1 MKKLIFLIIMIATV
15 LTFAQ
20 SYKVGKV
27 TGTVKILDSN
37 DNWIEVKDG
46 TILSSNSILV
56 SEKKSSVKISGKG
69 MNFTLKESSA
79 LSISSIK
86 KMTLDELLLAL
97 AMEDMINAP
106 RKNENNNGKSTAV
119 YGPKE
124 TGRVNEMVQSND
136 FGLKRIN
143 GAVQLAESG
152 FKESAVVT
160 AKEIFRKYPQT
171 KENSHIRIYFADILY
186 ELGLYEEAYDEFVSI
201 KELKLSDK
209 EKTEIESKLILLDKK
224 LVNK

>member
-1 MKKLIFLIIMIATV
+1 MKYMILLIMIAAG

-20 SYKVGKV
+20 SYKVEKV
-27 TGTVKILDSN
+27 TGTVKTLDSN
-37 DNWIEVKDG
+37 DKWIEVKDG
-46 TILSSNSILV
+46 TILSPNSILV
-56 SEKKSSVKISGKG
+56 SEKKSSVKISGEG

-97 AMEDMINAP
+97 AMEDMIDAP
-106 RKNENNNGKSTAV
+106 RKKENSNGKTTAV

-124 TGRVNEMVQSND
+124 TGKVNEMVQSDD
-136 FGLKRIN
+136 FGLKKIN

-171 KENSHIRIYFADILY
+171 NEISHDRIYFADILY

-201 KELKLSDK
+201 KGLKLSGN
-209 EKTEIESKLILLDKK
+209 EKAEIDSKISLLDKK

>member
-46 TILSSNSILV
+46 TILSYNSILV
-56 SEKKSSVKISGKG
+56 SEKKSSAKISGKG

-106 RKNENNNGKSTAV
+106 RKNEKNNGKSTAV